1 MTSVTVAHPI
11 DYAFQAI
18 RDINWAHPT
27 LWISAASVIFNPT
40 MWNIVARNEY
50 RNKTITRIMG
60 SPIRGCYFLAFTI
73 FTLGLLRD
81 YLFTVAMDHQPRSQ
95 QLDNFYVKIYAA
107 LLIAVGNVLVLSSMY
122 KLGITG
128 TYLGDYF
135 GILMEKRV
143 TGFPFN
149 VLENP
154 MYFGSTLCFLGGA
167 LWSSSPAG
175 LALTA
180 LVYLV
185 YLVAV
190 ECFEGPF
197 TSHIYAQREKARAAG
212 NKKVE

>member
-1 MTSVTVAHPI
+1 MAVGHPVDNALQALAEI
-11 DYAFQAI
+11 D
-18 RDINWAHPT
+18 WSHPS
-27 LWISAASVIFNPT
+27 LWICTGSILFNPT

-50 RNKTITRIMG
+50 RRYTITRMVG
-60 SPIRGCYFLAFTI
+60 SPLRGCYLLAFTI

-81 YLFTVAMDHQPRSQ
+81 YLFTVAMDHQPKSHI
-95 QLDNFYVKIYAA
+95 LEHFYVKVYAA
-107 LLIAVGNVLVLSSMY
+107 ISIVIGNVLVLSSMY

-135 GILMEKRV
+135 GILMDQRV

-167 LWSSSPAG
+167 LWRGSPAG
-175 LALTA
+175 LVLTGV
-180 LVYLV
+180 VYIV
-185 YLVAV
+185 YIVAV

-197 TSHIYAQREKARAAG
+197 TASIYQRRDREKAG
-212 NKKVE
+212 KKKQ